1 MKTGKPGKT
10 VRTGKRAKTAWTR
23 ILLPFSLVTGLPNL
37 PVLPALPVLPL
48 LPVLA
53 CAGPRQKLHE
63 DPQPSPLADG
73 FELTLNNHHWL
84 DVNVFVQHDGEAS
97 RVTTVTAS
105 SSQSLILPM
114 WLLGESK
121 IVRIIA
127 EPVGEQGSYTTDL
140 LRLDVGQSVELT
152 VESVLSRSNYSIQ

>member
-1 MKTGKPGKT
+1 MKTGRTGM
-10 VRTGKRAKTAWTR
+10 TGKRGKTAWTR

-37 PVLPALPVLPL
+37 PVLP
-48 LPVLA
+48 VLA
-53 CAGPRQKLHE
+53 CAGPRHKVE
-63 DPQPSPLADG
+63 TEPSPSTVADG

-84 DVNVFVQHDGEAS
+84 DINVFVQHDGEAS

-105 SSQSLILPM
+105 SSQSLILPL

-140 LRLDVGQSVELT
+140 LRVDPGQSVELN
-152 VESVLSRSNYSIQ
+152 VESVLSKSNYSVQ

>member
-1 MKTGKPGKT
+1 MMKAGRRMPSGMLML
-10 VRTGKRAKTAWTR
+10 G
-23 ILLPFSLVTGLPNL
+23 LL
-37 PVLPALPVLPL
+37 
-48 LPVLA
+48 LA
-53 CAGPRQKLHE
+53 CFGPRQKLSE
-63 DPQPSPLADG
+63 DPGPSPMADG

-84 DVNVFVQHDGEAS
+84 DINVFVQHDGEAS

-105 SSQSLILPM
+105 SSQTLILPL

-127 EPVGEQGSYTTDL
+127 EPVGEVGRYTTDQ
-140 LRLDVGQSVELT
+140 LRVDPGQSVEVN

>member
-1 MKTGKPGKT
+1 MKTGK
-10 VRTGKRAKTAWTR
+10 TGKRGKTAWTR
-23 ILLPFSLVTGLPNL
+23 ILLASSLVTGLPNL
-37 PVLPALPVLPL
+37 PVIPV

-53 CAGPRQKLHE
+53 CAGPRQKLE
-63 DPQPSPLADG
+63 TEPSPSPVADG

-84 DVNVFVQHDGEAS
+84 DINVFVQHDGEAS

-105 SSQSLILPM
+105 SSQSLILPL

-127 EPVGEQGSYTTDL
+127 EPVGEGGSYTTDQ
-140 LRLDVGQSVELT
+140 LRVDPGQSVEVN
-152 VESVLSRSNYSIQ
+152 VESVLSKSNYSVQ